1 MITYEDK
8 VALYENAYIANI
20 NKVTAGDM
28 NEIKKSVNG
37 IVESNI
43 FKNLFNVGNAKITTN
58 TGLNFN
64 QTNNQILINGS
75 STTGTNILLDSPSG
89 NKDKEGIIL
98 KAGTYTATIKK
109 VSGSLSD
116 GNIDFYLRKSN
127 GNSIY
132 DGTMV
137 WGQKI
142 LGGVLDDTVYS
153 NTFTLEEETRLHWIG
168 YFGSDLRTFNN
179 LVLQFQIE
187 ESPTPTSYI
196 PWAGYIV
203 ESGSNDNGRWIKYS
217 DGTLVQYG
225 EVTETLNIAT
235 KNNKTEWYYEDG
247 HIINF
252 PILFADINY
261 FMDVNAALSVLITLN
276 VYSITSQE
284 NSKCKF
290 NLSSNIEY
298 NNSNYKFRWFAIGRW
313 K

>member
-8 VALYENAYIANI
+8 VALYENADIANI
-20 NKVTAGDM
+20 NKVTADDM
-28 NEIKKSVNG
+28 NEIKNVVNG
-37 IVESNI
+37 MI
-43 FKNLFNVGNAKITTN
+43 
-58 TGLNFN
+58 
-64 QTNNQILINGS
+64 
-75 STTGTNILLDSPSG
+75 
-89 NKDKEGIIL
+89 
-98 KAGTYTATIKK
+98 
-109 VSGSLSD
+109 
-116 GNIDFYLRKSN
+116 
-127 GNSIY
+127 
-132 DGTMV
+132 
-137 WGQKI
+137 
-142 LGGVLDDTVYS
+142 
-153 NTFTLEEETRLHWIG
+153 
-168 YFGSDLRTFNN
+168 
-179 LVLQFQIE
+179 
-187 ESPTPTSYI
+187 
-196 PWAGYIV
+196 

-235 KNNKTEWYYEDG
+235 KSSITNWYYEDG

-261 FMDVNAALSVLITLN
+261 FMDVNAALGGLITLN